1 MKITA
6 MGIGLLAYIV
16 FFAVL
21 GSVMYWWVQRSGKRY
36 IIAGKSLPFF
46 FIGTMLFAQALDS
59 NSTMGGASLSYAG
72 GFWAGFGLSLGLGLC
87 LIITGIFFAKPLNSM
102 NLLTLP
108 DFYGRRYSG
117 SVEILISLLMGLSFI
132 ILVAGNFAG
141 AGWIISVVVGWP
153 YTWSMI
159 AISVV
164 IAIYTISGGLYSCA
178 ATDIVNEYPS
188 AIGFFI
194 AALYLSGHYGWDFF
208 KEAIPANFLDLSGLT
223 KMENGALVNWA
234 GIAALAIGDIVALDF
249 MERIFAAKDAR
260 TATLGCY
267 YGAAWTMAVGVAACF
282 MGLMGLKLIP
292 NIADPRMILPTIALE
307 HVPFIV
313 GLMLMAGILA
323 AGASTANGGILGV
336 STVMGRNILQKNI
349 LKRRALKRGTFSA
362 DMQKVISDLDKTG
375 VCDMSYAKK
384 ISQETK
390 LISDEKLLHISRI
403 AGVPVVIAAMVLA
416 HIKPEPGVLLI
427 LAFDVVFA
435 GCLVPLVLGIFWK
448 KANTPGALAAIIIG
462 SLLRVILYYTIPPE
476 WAGLDTLI
484 PPVVSLAVMVP
495 ISLMTQKSSPPKHA
509 VVGRFMPDELVLPGV
524 C

>member
-6 MGIGLLAYIV
+6 MGIGILVYVV
-16 FFAVL
+16 FFAVI
-21 GSVMYWWVQRSGKRY
+21 GAATYWWVKKSGKRY
-36 IIAGKSLPFF
+36 LIAGKSLPFF
-46 FIGTMLFAQALDS
+46 FVGTMLFAQALDS
-59 NSTMGGASLSYAG
+59 NSTMGGASLAYSS

-87 LIITGIFFAKPLNSM
+87 LILTGLFFAKPLNAM

-108 DFYGRRYSG
+108 DFYRRRYNG
-117 SVEILISLLMGLSFI
+117 VVEILISILMGISFI

-153 YTWSMI
+153 YTWSM
-159 AISVV
+159 VV
-164 IAIYTISGGLYSCA
+164 ISLVIAVYTISGGLYSCA

-194 AALYLSGHYGWDFF
+194 AALYLVFHYGWDFF
-208 KEAIPANFLDLSGLT
+208 AQAIPPNFLDFSGLT
-223 KMENGALVNWA
+223 QMENGALVNWA

-249 MERIFAAKDAR
+249 MERIFSAKDAR
-260 TATLGCY
+260 TAQLGCY

-292 NIADPRMILPTIALE
+292 NISDPRMILPTIALE
-307 HVPFIV
+307 HVPFII
-313 GLMLMAGILA
+313 GLLMLAGILA

-336 STVMGRNILQKNI
+336 SAVLGRNVFQKNI
-349 LKRRALKRGTFSA
+349 LRWHARKHGYSSDVDKIAH
-362 DMQKVISDLDKTG
+362 DMAKTG
-375 VCDMSYAKK
+375 KCDLEFVAK
-384 ISQETK
+384 ITGEAK
-390 LISDEKLLHISRI
+390 LISDEKLLNLSRLMGI
-403 AGVPVVIAAMVLA
+403 PVVIAGMVLA
-416 HIKPEPGVLLI
+416 HVKPEPGILLI

-435 GCLVPLVLGIFWK
+435 GCFVPLVLGLFWD
-448 KANTPGALAAIIIG
+448 KANTPGALASVIIG
-462 SLLRVILYYTIPPE
+462 SVLRLILYFAIPPE

-495 ISLMTQKSSPPKHA
+495 VSLMTQKSHPPQHA
-509 VVGRFMPDELVLPGV
+509 IVGKYMPDELVLPGI